1 MTKHQ
6 LRQQGVLV
14 VLSSHIR
21 MPLRIPRKTVRQKS
35 RFKCTTKNRCH
46 AGAMLVI
53 IRAVVRP
60 EGPRTTFSIS
70 LEVLQTGQLDLDIYS
85 VDSAEERVNLI
96 SESQY
101 RSIGQEM
108 VLIRAVTTLGDT
120 TTYFKYIF
128 SCFLFLQFDLLQRL
142 MNNHYHT
149 VHRYLYTRCNYT

>member
-1 MTKHQ
+1 M
-6 LRQQGVLV
+6 
-14 VLSSHIR
+14 
-21 MPLRIPRKTVRQKS
+21 
-35 RFKCTTKNRCH
+35 
-46 AGAMLVI
+46 I

-108 VLIRAVTTLGDT
+108 VLIRAVITLRG
-120 TTYFKYIF
+120 
-128 SCFLFLQFDLLQRL
+128 
-142 MNNHYHT
+142 HYHVFQ
-149 VHRYLYTRCNYT
+149 VHILMFSSPAIRFVAKTDEQSLSHCT